1 MSTQSTTLSIR
12 IPVSVKEDLAE
23 LSQLTGR
30 SQSALAAHAIE
41 LYVNRELDICRKLQ
55 EGLDDI
61 KAGRTVPHEE
71 VMAKAK
77 AIIDSKY
84 ATRKMG

>member
-23 LSQLTGR
+23 LADLTGR
-30 SQSALAAHAIE
+30 SQSALAAYAIKA
-41 LYVNRELDICRKLQ
+41 YVAHEIDICRKIQ
-55 EGLDDI
+55 EGLDDV
-61 KAGRTVPHEE
+61 KAGRVIPHEE
-71 VMAKAK
+71 VMAKAQ

-84 ATRKMG
+84 AKRKLG